1 MSNNLDSMEENMKEN
16 RVALFTMCSDDLVEV
31 CLTML
36 YSFLMNNKWFYDCG
50 TINIICDNNIC
61 KLEPENREKFTSLYE
76 NTVFIEPDYE
86 YYKPLIEH
94 QEKELSV
101 PQNFKPCSY
110 KYEIFKDYGYSKN
123 VFFDADMIIQSDVR
137 ELFFNNIT
145 FGVCLDISALKYK
158 TNIIFNKTEN
168 TDAYFNA
175 GLMIVGKNIM
185 KEEVYNKIFTFTK
198 SLTPQYNFSK
208 KLSWKGV
215 LIEQD
220 AINELFVNYTLIPH
234 ELYNQS
240 HLLINNL
247 NYKDTKIIHYCGAPK
262 PWKEINF
269 RFEMA
274 AMIFYKYYFM
284 RTNNFTLLN
293 NDKKNN

>member
-1 MSNNLDSMEENMKEN
+1 MKNNLDNMDKN
-16 RVALFTMCSDDLVEV
+16 KVALFTMCSDNLVDV

-36 YSFLMNNKWFYDCG
+36 YSFLFNNEWFYDCG
-50 TINIICDNNIC
+50 IINIICDNNIC
-61 KLEPENREKFTSLYE
+61 KLSSENREKFTSLYK
-76 NTVFIEPDYE
+76 NTVFVEVDYE

-94 QEKELSV
+94 QEKELFV
-101 PQNFKPCSY
+101 AKNLKPCSY

-123 VFFDADMIIQSDVR
+123 VYFDADMIIQSDVR
-137 ELFFNNIT
+137 ELFFNDIT

-158 TNIIFNKTEN
+158 TNIIFNKTKN
-168 TDAYFNA
+168 TDAYFNT

-185 KEEVYNKIFTFTK
+185 KEENYNKIFTFTK
-198 SLTPQYNFSK
+198 YLTPQYNFSK
-208 KLSWKGV
+208 KLSWKGI
-215 LIEQD
+215 LIDQD
-220 AINELFVNYTLIPH
+220 VINEVFVNYTLIPN

-247 NYKDTKIIHYCGAPK
+247 NYKDTKIIHYCGSPK

-269 RFEMA
+269 KYEMA

-284 RTNNFTLLN
+284 RTNNFILLK
-293 NDKKNN
+293 NDKENN